1 MTKAE
6 LIELTLQK
14 SARRYS
20 KRSHITYTLCYVY
33 VKINYYDTK
42 YLGQH

>member
-1 MTKAE
+1 MSSVA
-6 LIELTLQK
+6 LHILSTLQLNFI
-14 SARRYS
+14 
-20 KRSHITYTLCYVY
+20 SHIIYTLCYVY